1 MKYNNNEY
9 LTRIISLLVAL
20 NALALILGTLISSHV
35 IRHGVRLNNL
45 TISLTLIEGIILLY
59 FARFLS
65 RRKLAAW
72 YVVIIIYFFLI
83 VHHVIEALLSHHQHI
98 NLLLT
103 IEDFFLP
110 IFVLIGL
117 LLTKKYYLVKSDM
130 QSFASS
136 LRFIIL
142 IFIITIAYGI
152 AGYMLMDTRDFH
164 QEIGFFSA
172 FTHTID
178 QFGLLTNNLT
188 PYSSRARLFV
198 DSLSV
203 ISISAV
209 TLAIVSLFKPI
220 KAKLIDQHNNR
231 LIMHELLVNYPSTSE
246 DFFKIW
252 PHDKDYFIN
261 KEQNAA
267 IAYKPHN
274 RSALIVGDPAG
285 DEREFE
291 SMLKQFEEVCYVN
304 DWSPVLVH
312 IENKFRDLYESI
324 GFEMQKLGEEA
335 IVNLSHFNSSV
346 RSNKYFRNIEKRFTN
361 AGYTYEVLKAP
372 HSPEIISRLRSISN
386 DWLKAPGRTERG
398 LVMGYFSN
406 SYMQQCNIIVAKDDQ
421 GRIMG
426 FINQVPSYD
435 VTEANY
441 DLLRH
446 SHGSLGNINDFLL
459 LSFISECTKQNYKTL
474 NLGLC
479 PLSGMDRSSN
489 EEQKTLDRL
498 MNFTYSNGDRLYSFS
513 GLKRFKAKYEP
524 TWSPRYLGYKGGII
538 GFTKGINALNSSWKV
553 RLKAR

>member
-83 VHHVIEALLSHHQHI
+83 VHHVIEALLSHHHHI

-117 LLTKKYYLVKSDM
+117 FLTKKYYLVKSDM

-346 RSNKYFRNIEKRFTN
+346 RSNKYFRNIEKRFNN